1 MSQATDG
8 IVEFKESGQDMP
20 RELALIKVEND
31 SIMSAA
37 QAKPRDY
44 SVVLHD
50 IESQVKTFKSFAQE
64 AMYDKPVGTDRDGQK
79 RFATGLSIRAAEA
92 MAVSMGYNKIRCDV
106 IHVDSDM
113 VKVEASFTDFCTGRV
128 WTDARFVSKF
138 YKTYKGGTQRHPD
151 DRFYDVVVGAAK
163 SKVIREVILRCVP
176 PGLKSSLMEC
186 VQGEISNYLDDST
199 MVRLITQFS
208 NKGVSGEMLEDLIG
222 KKAGDFNKDDRMRLV
237 GVWNSI
243 NEGDSTIR
251 EVFGDFS
258 GTDEGAQPD
267 TGEKAEDIVRKVT
280 KKKRVTKKT
289 EAPDNIVP
297 GHQASHDAA
306 AADAETSAPPSK
318 RWVSGPPPWEQLVI
332 GFSEQND
339 ITLDVARGRLEE
351 TSDKLFNKTLDQLDA
366 DSIESIGRNIKNK
379 MIKP

>member
-1 MSQATDG
+1 MSQVTDG
-8 IVEFKESGQDMP
+8 IVEFKESEQNMP
-20 RELALIKVEND
+20 REFALIKIEND

-44 SVVLHD
+44 KAVLHD

-64 AMYDKPVGTDRDGQK
+64 AMYDKPVGTDRDGKK

-92 MAVSMGYNKIRCDV
+92 MAVSMGNNKIRCDV
-106 IHVDSDM
+106 IQVDNDT

-128 WTDARFVSKF
+128 WTDARLVSKF

-151 DRFYDVVVGAAK
+151 DRFYDLVVGAAK

-186 VQGEISNYLDDST
+186 VQAEISNYLDDST

-243 NEGDSTIR
+243 NEGESTVT
-251 EVFGDFS
+251 EVFSNSGD
-258 GTDEGAQPD
+258 DAENVQPD
-267 TGEKAEDIVRKVT
+267 TGDKAEDIVKKVT
-280 KKKRVTKKT
+280 KKKRVYKKT
-289 EAPDNIVP
+289 EAPDKIVP
-297 GHQASHDAA
+297 GNQAPHDAA
-306 AADAETSAPPSK
+306 AAEAEASTISSSA
-318 RWVSGPPPWEQLVI
+318 PPPWERLVI
-332 GFSEQND
+332 MFSEQND
-339 ITLDVARGRLEE
+339 ITFDAARGRLET
-351 TSDKLFNKTLDQLDA
+351 TSDKLFNKTLDQLDT
-366 DSIESIGRNIKNK
+366 DSIESIGRNVKNN

>member
-1 MSQATDG
+1 
-8 IVEFKESGQDMP
+8 
-20 RELALIKVEND
+20 
-31 SIMSAA
+31 
-37 QAKPRDY
+37 
-44 SVVLHD
+44 
-50 IESQVKTFKSFAQE
+50 
-64 AMYDKPVGTDRDGQK
+64 MYDKPVGTDRDGKK

-106 IHVDSDM
+106 IQVDNDT

-128 WTDARFVSKF
+128 WTDARLVSKF

-151 DRFYDVVVGAAK
+151 DRFYDLVVGAAK

-186 VQGEISNYLDDST
+186 VQAEISNYLDDST

-243 NEGDSTIR
+243 NEGESTVT
-251 EVFGDFS
+251 EVFSNSGD
-258 GTDEGAQPD
+258 DAENVQPD
-267 TGEKAEDIVRKVT
+267 TGDKAEDIVKKVT
-280 KKKRVTKKT
+280 KKKRVYKKT
-289 EAPDNIVP
+289 EAPDKIVP
-297 GHQASHDAA
+297 GNQAPHDAA
-306 AADAETSAPPSK
+306 AAEAEASTISSSA
-318 RWVSGPPPWEQLVI
+318 PPPWERLVI
-332 GFSEQND
+332 MFSEQND
-339 ITLDVARGRLEE
+339 ITFDAARGRLET
-351 TSDKLFNKTLDQLDA
+351 TSDKLFNKTLDQLDT
-366 DSIESIGRNIKNK
+366 DSIESIGRNVKNN